1 MCIRDSSYTVA
12 VLGAG
17 NIGSAVI
24 ARLLELENEIVDI
37 NLKKVLVS
45 DISKDRDVDK
55 KLLTDNFSDILDD
68 QSIDLVIEVLG
79 GVDPGKE
86 YIKSLL
92 EGGKAVITANKD
104 IIADCGSELVQ
115 LAQENNTCLYFEA
128 AVAAGIPVL
137 KPLIESLRGESL
149 KRVTGIINGT
159 SNYILSSM
167 EEGSSYTDA
176 LNTAQD
182 LGYAE
187 PDPTNDVEG
196 VDAKFKAMI
205 LSMICFGANPTPEN
219 LYTEGISTIT
229 KEDFDWANRLNK
241 TIKLVAVIDN
251 ENEGFNARVHP
262 VLIDT
267 KHPLAAIRGSLNA
280 VVVEGENINQL
291 VFSGPGAGAAPTASA
306 IIGDVL
312 SACHQLSSDQSNW
325 YPLRS
330 QKFENKEF
338 KNVSSSWFVRLSV
351 KDEPGVLAS
360 IAGTFGENNVSIESV
375 IQEGRGDQAELVL
388 VTHEAP
394 EEDLQNSINQISS
407 LDSVAS
413 VTSTLRVYS

>member
-1 MCIRDSSYTVA
+1 MKNNSYTIA

-24 ARLLELENEIVDI
+24 ERLENLDNEIVNID
-37 NLKKVLVS
+37 LKSVLVS
-45 DISKDRDVDK
+45 DVSKDRTFNNDLV
-55 KLLTDNFSDILDD
+55 TDNFEEILNDN
-68 QSIDLVIEVLG
+68 SIDLVIEVLG
-79 GVDPGKE
+79 GVEPGKE

-92 EGGKAVITANKD
+92 GNGKAVITANKD
-104 IIADCGSELVQ
+104 IIADCGNELVQ

-137 KPLIESLRGESL
+137 KPLIESLRGENL
-149 KRVTGIINGT
+149 NRVTGIINGT
-159 SNYILSSM
+159 SNYMLTSM
-167 EEGSSYTDA
+167 EEGSTYEDA
-176 LNTAQD
+176 LSTAQE

-196 VDAKFKAMI
+196 IDAMYKAMI
-205 LSMICFGANPTPEN
+205 LSLICFGATPDKDN
-219 LYTEGISTIT
+219 VHTEGISSIT
-229 KEDFDWANRLNK
+229 KEDFDWASRLNK
-241 TIKLVAVIDN
+241 TIKLVALIDN
-251 ENEGFNARVHP
+251 EGGGFNARVHP

-267 KHPLAAIRGSLNA
+267 KHPLAAIRGALNA

-306 IIGDVL
+306 VIGDVL
-312 SACHQLSSDQSNW
+312 SACHQLSSKQSNW

-330 QKFENKEF
+330 RKNENKNF
-338 KNVSSSWFVRLSV
+338 DDVSSSWFIRLSV
-351 KDEPGVLAS
+351 SDEPGVLAS
-360 IAGTFGENNVSIESV
+360 IAGTFSENNVSIESV
-375 IQEGRGDQAELVL
+375 IQEGRGEQAELVL

-394 EEDLQNSINQISS
+394 EKDMQNSIKQISS
-407 LDSVAS
+407 LDSVTS

>member
-1 MCIRDSSYTVA
+1 MQNNSYTVA

-24 ARLLELENEIVDI
+24 TRLLELENEIVDI

-45 DISKDRDVDK
+45 DISKDRNIDK
-55 KLLTDNFSDILDD
+55 KLLTDNFSDISDD

-167 EEGSSYTDA
+167 EEGSSYSDA

-196 VDAKFKAMI
+196 VDAKYKAMI

-262 VLIDT
+262 VLIDK

-330 QKFENKEF
+330 QKYKNKEF

>member
-1 MCIRDSSYTVA
+1 MKNNSYTIA

-24 ARLLELENEIVDI
+24 ERLENLDNEIVNI
-37 NLKKVLVS
+37 ELKSVLVS
-45 DISKDRDVDK
+45 DVSKDRTLNNDLV
-55 KLLTDNFSDILDD
+55 TDNFEEILNDN
-68 QSIDLVIEVLG
+68 SIDLVIEVLG
-79 GVDPGKE
+79 GVEPGKE

-92 EGGKAVITANKD
+92 GNGKAVITANKD
-104 IIADCGSELVQ
+104 IIADCGNELVQ

-137 KPLIESLRGESL
+137 KPLIESLRGEDL
-149 KRVTGIINGT
+149 NRVTGIINGT
-159 SNYILSSM
+159 SNYMLTSM
-167 EEGSSYTDA
+167 EEGSTYEDA
-176 LNTAQD
+176 LSTAQE

-196 VDAKFKAMI
+196 IDAMYKAMI
-205 LSMICFGANPTPEN
+205 LSLICFGATPDKDN
-219 LYTEGISTIT
+219 VHTEGISSIT
-229 KEDFDWANRLNK
+229 KEDFDWASRLNK
-241 TIKLVAVIDN
+241 TIKLVALIDN
-251 ENEGFNARVHP
+251 EGGGFNARVHP

-267 KHPLAAIRGSLNA
+267 KHPLAAIRGALNA

-306 IIGDVL
+306 VIGDVL
-312 SACHQLSSDQSNW
+312 SACHQLSSKQSNW

-330 QKFENKEF
+330 RKNENKNF
-338 KNVSSSWFVRLSV
+338 DDVSSSWFIRLSV
-351 KDEPGVLAS
+351 SDEPGVLAS
-360 IAGTFGENNVSIESV
+360 IAGTFSENNVSIESV
-375 IQEGRGDQAELVL
+375 IQEGRGEQAELVL

-394 EEDLQNSINQISS
+394 EKDMQNSIKQISS
-407 LDSVAS
+407 LDSVTS

>member
-1 MCIRDSSYTVA
+1 MKNNSYTIA

-24 ARLLELENEIVDI
+24 ERLENLDNEIVNID
-37 NLKKVLVS
+37 LKSVLVS
-45 DISKDRDVDK
+45 DVSKDRTFNNDLV
-55 KLLTDNFSDILDD
+55 TDNFEEILNDN
-68 QSIDLVIEVLG
+68 SIDLVIEVLG
-79 GVDPGKE
+79 GIEPGKE

-92 EGGKAVITANKD
+92 GNGKAVITANKD
-104 IIADCGSELVQ
+104 IIADCGNELVQ

-137 KPLIESLRGESL
+137 KPLIESLRGEDL
-149 KRVTGIINGT
+149 NRVTGIINGT
-159 SNYILSSM
+159 SNYMLTSM
-167 EEGSSYTDA
+167 EEGSTYEDA
-176 LNTAQD
+176 LSTAQE

-196 VDAKFKAMI
+196 IDAMYKAMI
-205 LSMICFGANPTPEN
+205 LSLICFGATPEKDN
-219 LYTEGISTIT
+219 VHTEGISSIT
-229 KEDFDWANRLNK
+229 KEDFDWASRLNK
-241 TIKLVAVIDN
+241 TIKLVALIDN
-251 ENEGFNARVHP
+251 EGGGFNARVHP

-267 KHPLAAIRGSLNA
+267 KHPLAAIRGALNA

-291 VFSGPGAGAAPTASA
+291 VFSGPGAGAAPTSSA
-306 IIGDVL
+306 VIGDVL
-312 SACHQLSSDQSNW
+312 SACHQLSSNQSNW

-330 QKFENKEF
+330 QKNDNKNF
-338 KNVSSSWFVRLSV
+338 DDVSSSWFIRLSV
-351 KDEPGVLAS
+351 TDEPGVLAS
-360 IAGTFGENNVSIESV
+360 IAGTFSENNVSIESV

-394 EEDLQNSINQISS
+394 EKDMQNSIKQISS
-407 LDSVAS
+407 LDSVTS

>member
-1 MCIRDSSYTVA
+1 MENKSYSVA

-24 ARLLELENEIVDI
+24 TRIQELDTEIVDV
-37 NLKKVLVS
+37 NLTKVLVS
-45 DISKDRDVDK
+45 DISKDRAFDK
-55 KLLTDNFSDILDD
+55 SLLTEDIKDIVDD
-68 QSIDLVIEVLG
+68 ESIDLVIEVLG
-79 GVDPGKE
+79 GVEPGKE

-92 EGGKAVITANKD
+92 SNGKAVITANKD
-104 IIADCGSELVQ
+104 IIADCGNELVQ

-137 KPLIESLRGESL
+137 KPLIESLRGEDLS
-149 KRVTGIINGT
+149 RVTGIINGT
-159 SNYILSSM
+159 SNYILTSM
-167 EEGSSYTDA
+167 EEGSSYGDA
-176 LNTAQD
+176 LSTAQE

-196 VDAKFKAMI
+196 IDAMYKAMI
-205 LSMICFGANPTPEN
+205 LSLVCFGATPDKDN
-219 LYTEGISTIT
+219 VHTEGISTIT
-229 KEDFDWANRLNK
+229 KDDFDWASRLNK
-241 TIKLVAVIDN
+241 TIKLVALIDN
-251 ENEGFNARVHP
+251 EGGGFNARVHP

-267 KHPLAAIRGSLNA
+267 KHPLASIRGALNA

-306 IIGDVL
+306 VIGDVL
-312 SACHQLSSDQSNW
+312 SACHQLSSNQSNW

-330 QKFENKEF
+330 QKNDNMNFDD
-338 KNVSSSWFVRLSV
+338 VSSSWFIRLSV
-351 KDEPGVLAS
+351 TDQPGVLAS
-360 IAGTFGENNVSIESV
+360 IAGTFSENNVSIESV
-375 IQEGRGDQAELVL
+375 IQEGRGEQAELVL

-394 EEDLQNSINQISS
+394 EKDMQNSIKQISS
-407 LDSVAS
+407 LDSVTS